1 MQLRSFLIRF
11 VVSRTLHDCGKTA
24 LLRKHAHHQFL
35 NLVNMAR
42 VSKFLSTALGRTLVS
57 LIVLF
62 GLLQFARPELNRTPA
77 SAELQAPAAVT
88 QILKQSCYSCHSNE
102 RRLSWF
108 DEIVPAYWL
117 VAHDVK
123 QARKHLNFSEL
134 GGRSPAEQRAA
145 LFQAVNFIE
154 KGVMPIRAYTRL
166 HPRAV
171 VGKTQLAV
179 LQGYLLPKMPPIASA
194 STIEASNEEY
204 RRWISSVD
212 KTAAVQPSPNGIAF
226 LPDYKNWKFIAS
238 TVRFDAYTM
247 RVILGNDVAI
257 KAIADNRT
265 NPWPDGTT
273 FAKVGWFQQPDEH
286 GLIRAGAFFK
296 VGFMIKDSVKYASTA
311 GWGWAEWAG
320 TQHKPYG
327 DGPDFAR
334 ECVTCHNPQRKSDYT
349 YTTPIQFVKRPGS
362 VVSTSNGLATLA
374 GDIDVDP
381 LRWNVVTC
389 GADPRDSTM
398 STLYGNDI
406 AVQYSRT
413 HAEGTYPVG
422 AALALVTW
430 HQQDDGNWFGAK
442 MPAETKSME
451 LVTVSASGNGGTSYR
466 YKRYEGSPLKEVT
479 SSESQADERTA
490 YIRSRRAAVM
500 P

>member
-1 MQLRSFLIRF
+1 M
-11 VVSRTLHDCGKTA
+11 V
-24 LLRKHAHHQFL
+24 
-35 NLVNMAR
+35 R
-42 VSKFLSTALGRTLVS
+42 VSSFLSTALGRAFVS
-57 LIVLF
+57 LIILF
-62 GLLQFARPELNRTPA
+62 GLLQFARPELSHKPTY
-77 SAELQAPAAVT
+77 AELQAPAAVT

-102 RRLSWF
+102 LRLSWF

-123 QARKHLNFSEL
+123 EARKQLNFSEL
-134 GGRSPAEQRAA
+134 GGRSPADQRAA

-154 KGVMPIRAYTRL
+154 KGVMPLRAYTRL
-166 HPRAV
+166 HPKAV
-171 VGKTQLAV
+171 VSKAQLDV
-179 LQGYLLPKMPPIASA
+179 LHAYLLPKMPPTATA
-194 STIEASNEEY
+194 TAIEAADEEY
-204 RRWISSVD
+204 RRWVGSVD
-212 KTAAVQPSPNGIAF
+212 KPVAVKLSPNGIAF

-257 KAIADNRT
+257 KAIADNKT

-273 FAKVGWFQQPDEH
+273 FAKVGWFQQPDER

-320 TQHKPYG
+320 SQHKPYG
-327 DGPDFAR
+327 DGPGFAA
-334 ECVTCHNPQRKSDYT
+334 ECVTCHTPQRKSDYT
-349 YTTPIQFVKRPGS
+349 YTTPIQFVKSPRP
-362 VVSTSNGLATLA
+362 VAATSNGLATLA

-381 LRWNVVTC
+381 LRWNVITC
-389 GADPRDSTM
+389 GADPRESTM
-398 STLYGNDI
+398 SILFGNDI
-406 AVQYSRT
+406 AVHYSRT
-413 HAEGTYPVG
+413 HAEGTYPTGTV
-422 AALALVTW
+422 LSLITW

-451 LVTVSASGNGGTSYR
+451 VVTVSSSGDGSASYAYKSYG
-466 YKRYEGSPLKEVT
+466 GSPLKAVA
-479 SSESQADERTA
+479 SSQGHADERIA
-490 YIRSRRAAVM
+490 YIRSQRAAVM